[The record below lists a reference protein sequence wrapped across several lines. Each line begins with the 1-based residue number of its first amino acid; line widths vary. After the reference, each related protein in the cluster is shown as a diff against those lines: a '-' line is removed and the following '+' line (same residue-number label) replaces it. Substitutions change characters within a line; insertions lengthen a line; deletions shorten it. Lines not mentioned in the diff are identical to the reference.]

1 MDSALEAPPRLTDAD
16 RRDIERMLATL
27 GRIRER
33 HYDEFHHPRSTRSG
47 TRRPLLEPERPGDN
61 AFRAVEYIHEAARE
75 IRRQGLWLWGEVE
88 YPREAADDAPVVD
101 G

>member
-1 MDSALEAPPRLTDAD
+1 MDEKTPAETVREASEIALAAAARLYELT
-16 RRDIERMLATL
+16 
-27 GRIRER
+27 G
-33 HYDEFHHPRSTRSG
+33 S
-47 TRRPLLEPERPGDN
+47 LLEPERPGDK